1 MPNIKDL
8 QTLKINYLTQD
19 KYNELLAQ
27 GQIDEDQLYFTPHES
42 IANIVQMNELAET
55 DSNTYPL
62 MFADSTVANTGDMSE
77 GFYYPNLVF
86 TPQLTELAI
95 PARNT
100 SYGTLSLY
108 TINNGAK
115 GSIIANGLSAD
126 RLVSL
131 PDKNGTIALTSD
143 IPTVPTLADMGG
155 FNDLDVGGTT
165 APLWLDWE
173 RNDTVLTITG
183 GVNSASTSAKGVV
196 QLSTSVSSTSTTLAA
211 TSSAVKAAYDKAAAA
226 MPQSGGTFTG
236 NVIGVDNTSYTT
248 ATLKNIVLS
257 TSAASNPTNYPK
269 GTIWIQYVN

>member
-19 KYNELLAQ
+19 KYNELLTQ

-42 IANIVQMNELAET
+42 ITNIVQINELAET

-77 GFYYPNLVF
+77 GFYYPDLVF

-143 IPTVPTLADMGG
+143 IPTVPTLAEM
-155 FNDLDVGGTT
+155 
-165 APLWLDWE
+165 
-173 RNDTVLTITG
+173 G
-183 GVNSASTSAKGVV
+183 GVNDFDITGIAPLSLDWYTNGTTLTISGSIANASTSAKGVV
-196 QLSTSVSSTSTTLAA
+196 QLSNSTSSSSTSLAA
-211 TSSAVKAAYDKAAAA
+211 TPYAVKAAYDLAYAA
-226 MPQSGGTFTG
+226 MPQSGGTFSG
-236 NVIGVDNTSYTT
+236 NVIGVSTTAYTT
-248 ATLKNIVLS
+248 ASLKNIVLS
-257 TSAASNPTNYPK
+257 TSAASNPNNYPN